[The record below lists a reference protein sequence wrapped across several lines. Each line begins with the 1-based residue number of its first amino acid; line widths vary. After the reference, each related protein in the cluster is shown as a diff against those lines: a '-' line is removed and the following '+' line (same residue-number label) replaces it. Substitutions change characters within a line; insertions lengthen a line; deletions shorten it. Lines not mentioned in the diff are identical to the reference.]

1 MRAADPDQPPT
12 LASPV
17 TPPADSVVRAKRR
30 RLPAGP
36 VLAVVAIVVLGGVAS
51 GAYLLVRHLNP
62 AKAAHGTVAR
72 SVAST
77 RAAPSPTQPS
87 FSSSPSPSPQPSPT
101 AGTVAIAPAAGQ
113 DPSAQQ
119 VAAFLGQYFDAINSR
134 DYNAYSALLT
144 PANQISASQFRQGYR
159 TTTDTAEVLTGVG
172 SDPAGH
178 TVAMTS
184 FVSHQDPA
192 DSVDGSQRCT
202 DWNISFYLLQNGA
215 SYLIDTPPSTYHAS
229 YKPCQ

>member
-1 MRAADPDQPPT
+1 MAPADP
-12 LASPV
+12 
-17 TPPADSVVRAKRR
+17 VVRPRRR
-30 RLPAGP
+30 RLLTGP
-36 VLAVVAIVVLGGVAS
+36 VLVVVAIVVLGGVAS

-62 AKAAHGTVAR
+62 AKSARGTVAR
-72 SVAST
+72 SVEST
-77 RAAPSPTQPS
+77 RPAPSPAQSTLS
-87 FSSSPSPSPQPSPT
+87 FSPSPSPQPSPS

-134 DYNAYSALLT
+134 DYQAYSALLT
-144 PANQISASQFRQGYR
+144 PTNQVSASQFRQGYR
-159 TTTDTAEVLTGVG
+159 TTTDSAEVLTGVG
-172 SDPAGH
+172 SDSAGH
-178 TVAMTS
+178 TVATTS

-215 SYLIDTPPSTYHAS
+215 SYLIDTPPSSYHAS
-229 YKPCQ
+229 YAPCQ